1 MDPAELKLASR
12 PATNYL
18 FTHSPLMNKIHLLQI
33 DMNPYLKMAMDNDL
47 TDDLLADLDYRI
59 ENERNYDMVIHG
71 ETGSGKSTF
80 AMSVYWQ
87 TWQRAKKFL
96 DEKLL
101 FTADNVTFTRTEWLM
116 RNEKLTTGDTLVFD
130 EDDQSI
136 IGVGAL
142 RQLSEQER
150 IEKTLRQSQFN
161 YIFCSPI
168 IEKHVEHYIFKTFDI
183 DYSRQLTRA
192 VLYKRDD
199 SGLILP
205 FGFVTLKK
213 HEMPGYIEK
222 KDKFRKAVQAR
233 SLRDRFYEYD
243 EVAKALIK
251 KFKID
256 KIKHLR
262 TKKSIIQRFFP
273 RFVEEEVK
281 EIMTSIEL
289 ISAGVK
295 VDYSDF

>member
-1 MDPAELKLASR
+1 MDSAELKLASQ
-12 PATNYL
+12 PKPEFL

-47 TDDLLADLDYRI
+47 TDDLYQDLDYRI
-59 ENERNYDMVIHG
+59 ENERNFDMVIHG

-80 AMSVYWQ
+80 AMSVYWE
-87 TWQRAKKFL
+87 THKRAKKFL
-96 DEKLL
+96 NNDLE
-101 FTADNVTFTRTEWLM
+101 FTADNVTFTRTEWLT
-116 RNEKLTTGDTLVFD
+116 RNEKLQGGDTLIFD

-150 IEKTLRQSQFN
+150 IEKTLRQSQYN

-183 DYSRQLTRA
+183 DYGRQLTRA

-199 SGLILP
+199 TGLILP

-213 HEMPGYIEK
+213 HDLPGYMAK
-222 KDKFRKAVQAR
+222 KEKFRKAVQAR
-233 SLRDRFYEYD
+233 SLRDRFFEYD
-243 EVAKALIK
+243 DVAKALIE
-251 KFKID
+251 KFNID
-256 KIKHLR
+256 KVKHLR

-289 ISAGVK
+289 ITSGVN